1 MKKNLLTITLI
12 MLTFITS
19 AQELSLMTYNIRYA
33 TVNDGE
39 NRWEKRK
46 EYVSEQLLFYAP
58 DIFGIQEGLEQQVN
72 YLDESL
78 ASYAFVGVGRDDGI
92 EKGEYTA
99 IFFNKKV
106 IELLETNTYWLS
118 EKPDTVSVGWDA
130 AMERIVTYGQFRNKS
145 DRKITHVFNCHYD
158 HVGEIS
164 REKSSDL
171 ILELIKIKGIE
182 DERIALIGDL
192 NCLSDEEPI
201 EILKTQLEDSYEVS
215 QSPPYGPVGTFNG
228 FNSEKKATR
237 RIDYILIKNITV
249 KQYTNIDDR
258 RKNNLWLSD
267 HMPILIKIE

>member
-1 MKKNLLTITLI
+1 MKKINLIALFILATLNI
-12 MLTFITS
+12 N
-19 AQELSLMTYNIRYA
+19 AQKSIMTYNIRY
-33 TVNDGE
+33 NNPKDDE
-39 NRWEKRK
+39 NWWKHRK
-46 EYVSEQLLFYAP
+46 QEVVDMVRHYQP
-58 DIFGIQEGLEQQVN
+58 DILGIQEGLSGQVK
-72 YLDESL
+72 YLDSTL
-78 ASYAFVGVGRDDGI
+78 TNYSFVGVGRDDGI